1 MERAAQGLATD
12 ATLPVRLAASTILP
26 MSPSSRGLRV
36 VQAEPLNAETP
47 LCVLAEAVTPLEAFF
62 VRSNFAVPQI
72 DSASW
77 NLSVAG
83 LVRRPRTI
91 GLRELMSLGET
102 TIASVME
109 CAGNGRRLMSP
120 VPEGT
125 PWELGAVSAGT
136 FTGVPL
142 RRLLELCEVDP
153 RGVEVV
159 FRGAD
164 SGAVDGERVVHF
176 ERSLPIVRAL
186 DASTLLVWA
195 MNGKPL
201 QPEHGHPVRLLVPG
215 SYGVASVKWLER
227 ITVVDT
233 PFTGHFQ
240 TDRYVYRGHPLHGED
255 ESVTRMHVRSL
266 IAAPEAGDNVRGSV
280 MVRGMAWSGYGAV
293 TAVVFSA
300 DGGATWQDARLL
312 PGTGPPAPTMW
323 ECEWTPT
330 VAGAYE
336 LVAKATDA
344 TGESQPLEPVWN
356 ELGYANNVV
365 HRVCVSAEG

>member
-1 MERAAQGLATD
+1 MP
-12 ATLPVRLAASTILP
+12 LPGRLAPSTILTMNP
-26 MSPSSRGLRV
+26 PSRDLRV
-36 VQAEPLNAETP
+36 VQAEPLNAESP
-47 LCVLAEAVTPLEAFF
+47 LRALAEAVTPLESFF

-72 DSASW
+72 DAASW
-77 NLSVAG
+77 NLSVEG

-91 GLRELMSLGET
+91 GLQELMSLGET

-142 RRLLELCEVDP
+142 RRVLELCEVDP

-164 SGAVDGERVVHF
+164 SGAVDGGRVVHF
-176 ERSLPIVRAL
+176 ERSLPVARAL
-186 DASTLLVWA
+186 DATTLLVWA
-195 MNGKPL
+195 MNGEPL
-201 QPEHGHPVRLLVPG
+201 RPEHGHPVRLFVPG
-215 SYGVASVKWLER
+215 NYGVASVKWLER
-227 ITVVDT
+227 ITVVDA
-233 PFTGHFQ
+233 PFIGHFQ
-240 TDRYVYRGHPLHGED
+240 TDRYIYRGHPLHAED

-266 IAAPEAGDNVRGSV
+266 IAAPEASDMVRGTIL
-280 MVRGMAWSGYGAV
+280 VRGMAWSGYGAV
-293 TAVVFSA
+293 TAVSLSA

-312 PGTGPPAPTMW
+312 AASSSHAPTMW
-323 ECEWTPT
+323 ECEWTPP
-330 VAGAYE
+330 VPGEYE
-336 LVAKATDA
+336 LVARATDS

-365 HRVCVSAEG
+365 HRVRVTAQG

>member
-1 MERAAQGLATD
+1 MN
-12 ATLPVRLAASTILP
+12 
-26 MSPSSRGLRV
+26 PSSIDLRV

-47 LCVLAEAVTPLEAFF
+47 LRALAGAVTPLESFF

-72 DSASW
+72 DAAGW
-77 NLSVAG
+77 TLGVAG

-91 GLRELMSLGET
+91 GLRELKSLGET

-164 SGAVDGERVVHF
+164 SGAIDGGRVVHF
-176 ERSLPIVRAL
+176 ERSLPVARAM

-195 MNGKPL
+195 MNDEPL
-201 QPEHGHPVRLLVPG
+201 RPEHGHPVRLFVPG
-215 SYGVASVKWLER
+215 NYGVASVKWLER

-233 PFTGHFQ
+233 LFSGHFQ
-240 TDRYVYRGHPLHGED
+240 TDRYVYRGHPRHAEE

-266 IAAPEAGDNVRGSV
+266 IATPEAGDIVRGTV

-293 TAVVFSA
+293 TAVAFSA

-312 PGTGPPAPTMW
+312 TASVSNPTMW
-323 ECEWTPT
+323 ESEWTPP
-330 VAGAYE
+330 APGEYE
-336 LVAKATDA
+336 LVARATDT

-356 ELGYANNVV
+356 ELGYANNVAQ
-365 HRVCVSAEG
+365 RVRVTAEG